1 MLLHAGAYASRA
13 KLIEKIE
20 EHRLSY
26 RAMGPTWNH
35 ETDFVQP
42 PRRVRNASRSNI
54 ITSCSFLRS
63 APCNGGIAF
72 LGSRDCSTSNGMRSE
87 EHTSE
92 LQSLM
97 RTSYAVFCLKKKNTQ
112 DHTYDIHSNLHITY
126 DSILQTHT
134 L

>member
-1 MLLHAGAYASRA
+1 MRISDWSSDVCSSDLRA

-26 RAMGPTWNH
+26 LAMGPTWNH

-72 LGSRDCSTSNGMRSE
+72 LGSRDCRTSNGMSSASSSFSQSSSSLVDGFFLMPGTRSE
-87 EHTSE
+87 AHTSE
-92 LQSLM
+92 L
-97 RTSYAVFCLKKKNTQ
+97 
-112 DHTYDIHSNLHITY
+112 
-126 DSILQTHT
+126 
-134 L
+134 